1 MKRFTLKASLVGV
14 IASAAASLPVNAAAV
29 DGVSFFNACVSDPPQ
44 SAGLYRMSTSGYQ
57 PEQLKRNIYASG
69 GGVADDNYYYGVR
82 YEVIG
87 GIPVVECTSYSL
99 KTWNVEDSYT
109 NCKITNVATDLAYF
123 APTDEAYGCYFN
135 ETGNGYVFGRSKLS
149 SFTYD
154 RIADLEVAL
163 AAIDFDAD
171 GTLYAIDWGGKLN
184 KVNPSDGSMTFIGD
198 TGKPAGMIAGG
209 VIDRATGVFYYS
221 VKTDAESAI
230 YAVSLTT
237 AEAVKV
243 YDLENDEQLGGM
255 WFPVTYESAAPAASG
270 NPSLNFSGTALN
282 GTVRFRAPQK
292 SVGGDLLTEP
302 VTYHIEANG
311 KEVATGTATYADGFQ
326 NADVTLDTPGRY
338 CFSLYFSNEAGR
350 GPRSKVTQY
359 VGPDIP
365 KAPLSPRLTY
375 KDGTVK
381 LFWSAGGSTGVNGG
395 NIDRTDMYYKITR
408 MPDGEVYQADA
419 SGWSQTIEEPAVR
432 TTYHYEIRTM
442 AGGLESEP
450 ALTPEF
456 ALGPIAPPYS
466 EGFATL
472 NSTIGWSWLNNDS
485 YVEDNYT
492 SSGLRLVTMNA
503 PEEGVY
509 LVTPAIDLVAG
520 NKYEVSVELKRGNS
534 RYSETF
540 EVVAGQGS
548 TPVELG
554 QITVIP
560 STTLEADDYT
570 TFTGTIEPAATGT
583 YHIALRGTSDDGR
596 MVYMR
601 SFTIGKGV
609 CEGAPGAVTDL
620 TAMAAADGSR
630 SVTVSFT
637 APEVTLEGAALSE
650 LTSAELLRDD
660 VSIKSITEGVAPGAR
675 LEITDDTEPAIGEHV
690 YTVIC
695 YNSAGNGAPVST
707 KVWVGF
713 NAPEPVEWVK
723 VKETETL
730 GTVEVTWEEAKTD
743 IDGKPLDNAK
753 VTYNIYDRAYNLV
766 KSGLA
771 ETSVVLRAQEPQ
783 APMDWA
789 QYRVAA
795 VTEGGES
802 ELTKSTLVP
811 VGPADKAPYHESWPG
826 KEGTHIIG
834 TTSNAVGDTWMVVGG
849 FSYNGRDVDPQDGD
863 GGMMGLENTV
873 PEEIISLYTGKIDL
887 SEVSAPAMSFW
898 VYNYIGDN
906 GKDNANELEVKIL
919 GDNDD
924 DFIHLETIIIG
935 ETGPKREWN
944 KVTVPLTGYD
954 GQTVRLRV
962 EAKVVTAIYVHL
974 DNIEVTTSSPC
985 NLSASGITAPASVR
999 AGEEFAIGFTIH
1011 NNGDTDID
1019 GAEARLLRDGQV
1031 AATRQLGLLESGARM
1046 EVSFDETLTVLSPDL
1061 VTYAC
1066 EVSAPGDLVEA
1077 DNMTDEATVALRR
1090 TGVPTVTDLAALPV
1104 ETGISLNWSAPDLT
1118 GAAPLSRVEGFE
1130 GATPWKSQVD
1140 GWSFLDLDRATI
1152 GGIGKKQLPV
1162 SGQQSFFVIEDTY
1175 KELNYPNDGDR
1186 FKAHGGKQCLWSM
1199 YSMRGNTYVQSDDWA
1214 ISPELYGGPQT
1225 VSLWAS
1231 SFKADAGQPQY
1242 LESFEVLASEGGVDT
1257 ADFVKVARVDN
1268 VPAVW
1273 TRYEFYLPAG
1283 TRRMAI
1289 RGVSYDKYLLM
1300 VDDVEFIAAGDTPRQ
1315 LTLTGYNIYR
1325 DGICLANLP
1334 AGEPSYADSDVEP
1347 GSTYRYRVTALY
1359 DGDGES
1365 EGSNEVEAACQSGVY
1380 DIAGNGGMNVRARDG
1395 KITVSGAAG
1404 LRVSVMSVDGRVVG
1418 GCEGRDTAIF
1428 AVTPGA
1434 YVVTVGRETVKVICR

>member
-14 IASAAASLPVNAAAV
+14 MVSAVSAVPVAMAA

-44 SAGLYRMSTSGYQ
+44 SAGLYRLSASGYQ

-109 NCKITNVATDLAYF
+109 NCKISNVATDLAYF
-123 APTDEAYGCYFN
+123 APRDEAYGCYFN
-135 ETGNGYVFGRSKLS
+135 ESGTGYVFGKSKLS
-149 SFTYD
+149 QFSYEPV
-154 RIADLEVAL
+154 ADLEVAF
-163 AAIDFDAD
+163 AAMDFDAD
-171 GTLYAIDWGGKLN
+171 GVLYAIDWMGKLN
-184 KVNPSDGSMTFIGD
+184 IVDTADGSLTYVGD
-198 TGKPAGMIAGG
+198 TGLQAGMIVGG
-209 VIDRATGVFYYS
+209 VIDRQAGVFYYS
-221 VKTDAESAI
+221 VKTDSESAI
-230 YAVSLTT
+230 YAVDLAT
-237 AEAVKV
+237 AGAVKM
-243 YDLENDEQLGGM
+243 YDLENDEQVGGM
-255 WFPVTYESAAPAASG
+255 YFPVTYESGAPAASG
-270 NPSLNFSGTALN
+270 NPSVNIAGTDLS

-292 SVGGDLLTEP
+292 SVGGDLLTSP

-311 KEVATGTATYADGFQ
+311 KEVARGTAEYADGFISV
-326 NADVTLDTPGRY
+326 DVALDAPGRY
-338 CFSLYFSNEAGR
+338 CFSLYFSNEDGR

-359 VGPDIP
+359 VGPDTP
-365 KAPLSPRLTY
+365 KAPVSPRMTY
-375 KDGTVK
+375 KGGTVK
-381 LFWSAGGSTGVNGG
+381 LFWTAGGSTGVNGG
-395 NIDRTDMYYKITR
+395 SIDRSDMYYKITR
-408 MPDGEVYQADA
+408 MPDGEVYQAES
-419 SGWSQTIEEPAVR
+419 SGWSQTIDEPAVR
-432 TTYHYEIRTM
+432 TTYCYEIRTV
-442 AGGLESEP
+442 AGGLESQP
-450 ALTPEF
+450 AFTPEF
-456 ALGPIAPPYS
+456 ALGPIVPPYAD
-466 EGFATL
+466 GFATQ

-485 YVEDNYT
+485 YVDDNYT
-492 SSGLRLVTMNA
+492 SSGMRLVSMNA
-503 PEEGVY
+503 PEEGAY
-509 LVTPAIDLVAG
+509 LVSPAMNLVAG
-520 NKYEVSVELKRGNS
+520 NKYEVSVALKRGNS
-534 RYSETF
+534 NYAETV
-540 EVVAGQGS
+540 EVVAGDAP
-548 TPVELG
+548 TAEALR
-554 QITVIP
+554 QITIIP
-560 STTLEADDYT
+560 STGLDGDDYT

-583 YHIALRGTSDDGR
+583 YHIALHATSEAGR

-601 SFTIGKGV
+601 SFAIGKGV

-620 TAMAAADGSR
+620 SAVAAADGSH

-637 APEVTLEGAALSE
+637 APEVTLEGAELTE

-660 VSIKSITEGVAPGAR
+660 VSVKTITEGVVPGAS
-675 LEITDDTEPAIGEHV
+675 LEITDDTEPAAGQHV

-695 YNSAGNGAPVST
+695 HNSAGNGVPVSAQ
-707 KVWVGF
+707 VWVGF

-730 GTVEVTWEEAKTD
+730 GTVEVTWEEAKAD

-753 VTYNIYDRAYNLV
+753 VTYNVYDRAYNLV
-766 KSGLA
+766 KSGLE
-771 ETSVVLRAQEPQ
+771 ETSLVLRAQEPQ

-789 QYRVAA
+789 QYRVSA

-802 ELTKSTLVP
+802 DLTKSILVP
-811 VGPADKAPYHESWPG
+811 VGPADKAPYRESWPG

-834 TTSNAVGDTWMVVGG
+834 TTANSVGDTWMVVGG
-849 FSYNGRDVDPQDGD
+849 FSYNGREVDPQDGD

-873 PEEIISLYTGKIDL
+873 PDEIISLYTGKIDL

-919 GDNDD
+919 GDDD
-924 DFIHLETIIIG
+924 EDFGHLQSIIVG

-954 GQTVRLRV
+954 GQTVRLRI

-985 NLSASGITAPASVR
+985 NLAASGITAPVSVNP
-999 AGEEFAIGFTIH
+999 GEEFAIGVAIH

-1019 GAEARLLRDGQV
+1019 GAEVRLLRDGQV
-1031 AATRQLGLLESGARM
+1031 AATRRLGLLKSGDRM
-1046 EVSFDETLTVLSPDL
+1046 DVSFGETLTVLSPDV
-1061 VTYAC
+1061 VTYVC
-1066 EVSAPGDLVEA
+1066 EVVADGDLVEA

-1090 TGVPTVTDLAALPV
+1090 TGVPPVTDLAGKAG
-1104 ETGISLNWSAPDLT
+1104 EEGISLNWSAPELSD
-1118 GAAPLSRVEGFE
+1118 AAPSPRVEGFE
-1130 GATPWKSQVD
+1130 GATPWKSQVE

-1162 SGQQSFFVIEDTY
+1162 SGQQSFFVIDDTY
-1175 KELNYPNDGDR
+1175 KELNYTNDGDR
-1186 FKAHGGKQCLWSM
+1186 FKAHDGKQCLWSM

-1242 LESFEVLASEGGVDT
+1242 LESFEVLASQEGTET

-1268 VPAVW
+1268 VPAQW

-1300 VDDVEFIAAGDTPRQ
+1300 VDDVEFIAAGDTPRS
-1315 LTLTGYNIYR
+1315 LVLTGYNIYR
-1325 DGICLANLP
+1325 DGVCLTSVP
-1334 AGEPSYADSDVEP
+1334 AAQTTYTDRDVATSD
-1347 GSTYRYRVTALY
+1347 TYRYRVTALY
-1359 DGDGES
+1359 GGDGES
-1365 EGSNEVEAACQSGVY
+1365 EGSNEVEVASLGSLASPSASQMISVT
-1380 DIAGNGGMNVRARDG
+1380 AGEGLIMVKGAGARR
-1395 KITVSGAAG
+1395 IVVTGA
-1404 LRVSVMSVDGRVVG
+1404 DGRVVAVG
-1418 GCEGRDTAIF
+1418 EGRDEASF
-1428 AVTPGA
+1428 AVTPGV
-1434 YVVTVGRETVKVICR
+1434 YLVTVGSATVKVLCR